1 MPFQPL
7 LLPLVLIL
15 GLAAGCRP
23 EEGVGDAAVPVPV
36 PVPAPASPQPDP
48 CAVVDLQEGYVCIAD
63 PAAPGGVRI
72 EPAS

>member
-7 LLPLVLIL
+7 LLPLGLIL

-23 EEGVGDAAVPVPV
+23 EEGVGDAAVPG

>member
-7 LLPLVLIL
+7 LLPLGLIL

-36 PVPAPASPQPDP
+36 PAPASPQPDP
-48 CAVVDLQEGYVCIAD
+48 CAVVDLQEG
-63 PAAPGGVRI
+63 
-72 EPAS
+72 

>member
-23 EEGVGDAAVPVPV
+23 EEGVGDAAVPV